1 MRWYRTGRTGG
12 RPSGDRQRWT
22 EPGCLVGRWSA
33 SRQPRVSVRA
43 HGFRTNLW
51 TLPRGS
57 PHQAVDRAPR
67 PITGPARAAGTASGG
82 RRRDWPSTL
91 GRSCQGEN
99 AIHTKAG
106 RATSSLKS
114 SARNRS
120 TPAVSVATLPRSSSR
135 SKANVPVDFT
145 DKLVRPRVRHRDQ
158 RGYEGQDNDLRRGLT
173 PEIDPISKAQRGAD
187 EPDALPTASSR

>member
-1 MRWYRTGRTGG
+1 MKRQGAIAWLLSVRRQSLMRWYRTWRTGG

-67 PITGPARAAGTASGG
+67 PISGPARAAGTASGG

-120 TPAVSVATLPRSSSR
+120 TPAVSAATLPKEQLEVESKRTGGFHRQARPTPRTASR
-135 SKANVPVDFT
+135 SKGA
-145 DKLVRPRVRHRDQ
+145 RRA
-158 RGYEGQDNDLRRGLT
+158 GQ
-173 PEIDPISKAQRGAD
+173 
-187 EPDALPTASSR
+187 